1 MSKRWSQKV
10 IVGLTGNIATGKS
23 TVLQLAQ
30 ERDALA
36 LDADAIVHE
45 ILATDPG
52 AQQAIVDAFGP
63 SIRQPDGAIDRAAVA
78 TIVFADEKN
87 LRQLEQILHPRVRRR
102 LFKKIDRC
110 SQDIVFIEAI
120 KLLEGDL
127 VDECDQIWV
136 TRCPITTQ
144 IERLITYRDLDEET
158 ALMRVNAQSSQ
169 DIKAAAADIVI
180 DTGGALAETRAHFE
194 LAWNRLQRHLS
205 SHVAPAM
212 SLNRDRNGL
221 SELAGEQVDDFLH
234 DEESLPVESPLPA
247 EIRNYESFG
256 EGIVVRRARPTDIPT
271 IIELVGQA
279 SQGAVTLEHD
289 QLLTELG
296 ERGYLIGQ
304 QGDQISA
311 IAGWNADN
319 LVATIE
325 FIYVQPSEAIPVTGA
340 ALLHEIELTA
350 NELICE
356 VILVLSGESVAD
368 EIRQILKGKGFRYVD
383 PESLPRVWQ
392 AAATGARQ
400 PLTTVMMKV
409 LRDTR
414 QVRVRTIREYDG

>member
-1 MSKRWSQKV
+1 LSKRWPEKI

-30 ERDALA
+30 EQDALT

-52 AQQAIVDAFGP
+52 AQQTIVDAFGP
-63 SIRQPDGAIDRAAVA
+63 SIRQQDGSIDRAAMA
-78 TIVFADEKN
+78 TIVFTDEN
-87 LRQLEQILHPRVRRR
+87 SLSLLEQILHPRVRHR
-102 LFKKIDRC
+102 LFIQIDRC
-110 SQDIVFIEAI
+110 PQDVVFIEAI
-120 KLLEGDL
+120 KLLEGGL
-127 VDECDQIWV
+127 SAECDQIWV
-136 TRCPITTQ
+136 TRCPIATQ
-144 IERLITYRDLDEET
+144 IERLMAYRDLDEET

-169 DIKAAAADIVI
+169 DIKAAVADIII
-180 DTGGALAETRAHFE
+180 DTGGSLDETRAYFD
-194 LAWNRLQRHLS
+194 LAWNRLQRQLS
-205 SHVAPAM
+205 AGEAPAE
-212 SLNRDRNGL
+212 SLDPGRNSR
-221 SELAGEQVDDFLH
+221 SELDVERIDDFLP
-234 DEESLPVESPLPA
+234 DEELSPVESSRPA
-247 EIRNYESFG
+247 GMRNYENYG
-256 EGIVVRRARPTDIPT
+256 EGIVVRRAQPADIPT

-279 SQGAVTLEHD
+279 SQGAIALEHD
-289 QLLTELG
+289 QLITELG

-325 FIYVQPSEAIPVTGA
+325 FIYVQPPEAIPVTGA
-340 ALLHEIELTA
+340 ALLHEIEVTA

-356 VILVLSGESVAD
+356 VILHLSGENVAD
-368 EIRQILKGKGFRYVD
+368 EIRQILKGRGFRYVD

-392 AAATGARQ
+392 AAVTGAQQ
-400 PLTTVMMKV
+400 PVTTVMMKV

-414 QVRVRTIREYDG
+414 QVRVRTIKEHHG